1 MLHSLCLKSKKENKL
16 KHLYN
21 IIWNFEG
28 QHDFDIIMQLDSFS
42 SNLED
47 EAFIDQ
53 DEVEDN
59 ETLHEELCIAY
70 ELPQTI
76 ELSYDEDDEM
86 LEEVKQNLES
96 DFGFEVVLLFKD

>member
-1 MLHSLCLKSKKENKL
+1 M

-21 IIWNFEG
+21 ILWNFEG
-28 QHDFDIIMQLDSFS
+28 QHDFDIIMQLDSCSFEE
-42 SNLED
+42 NT
-47 EAFIDQ
+47 FIDQ
-53 DEVEDN
+53 DDVEDN
-59 ETLHEELCIAY
+59 EVLHSELCIAY

-96 DFGFEVVLLFKD
+96 DFGFEVVLLLKD